1 MLRGLFRLWDRR
13 SRSFAL
19 IGLQCVSELLLIA
32 VLENP
37 QASDRIEKAE
47 GDPRIGVSPGEMRR
61 RGAGADHGDAGDRE
75 AGQRRPGRG
84 RRGPLDHLSVPRS
97 LITCSL

>member
-37 QASDRIEKAE
+37 QASDRIKKAE
-47 GDPRIGVSPGEMRR
+47 GDPRIGVSAGEMRR

-75 AGQRRPGRG
+75 AG
-84 RRGPLDHLSVPRS
+84 DASVPGTAEVWLVRE
-97 LITCSL
+97 LGHRL